1 MAAVPGP
8 TDGAPEPNEAETA
21 TTAATRWRQRLARLE
36 RLINRRAASPRA
48 KNWLLGIA
56 FVLFIVISVLS
67 FRGLPDG
74 LHFHWWLLPVLI
86 LVTTPLTVLAN
97 SAEYRVMGR
106 MSGHHVSW
114 LDSSRLTII
123 AGAANLLPLPGGIVI
138 RTQALRVRGSSY
150 KRALAANAVAFIVW
164 LGTGSV
170 IIGLLFL
177 AKHDTRLAA
186 VALLAFGI
194 ASLVV
199 AGVVLRK
206 AAPQQLKSL
215 MISFIVVEALT
226 VGISGVRTF
235 FAFKLIGLSATPA
248 QSVALT
254 ASLIIAAAVGI
265 FPGGLGIRELI
276 AGGIGTAVSLSAKES
291 VAATASDRIT
301 AQLGLA
307 ILAVA
312 LFALGRQHDRSAN
325 PSGTPEPDTE
335 TEPETGRITEEMAQA
350 MSDPNIRVVDLP

>member
-8 TDGAPEPNEAETA
+8 TDGTPEPNGAETA
-21 TTAATRWRQRLARLE
+21 TTAASKWRHRLARLE
-36 RLINRRAASPRA
+36 GLINRRAASPRA

-74 LHFHWWLLPVLI
+74 LHFRWWLLPVLI

-97 SAEYRVMGR
+97 AAEYRVMGR

-138 RTQALRVRGSSY
+138 RTQALRHRGSSY
-150 KRALAANAVAFIVW
+150 KRALAANAVAGIAW
-164 LGTGSV
+164 LGTGSF

-177 AKHDTRLAA
+177 AKGSTRLAA
-186 VALLAFGI
+186 VVLLLVGI
-194 ASLVV
+194 ASLVGAAV
-199 AGVVLRK
+199 LLRK
-206 AAPQQLKSL
+206 ASPQQMKGLL
-215 MISFIVVEALT
+215 ISFIVVETMT
-226 VGISGVRTF
+226 VGVSGLRTF
-235 FAFKLIGLSATPA
+235 LAFKLIGLSASPA

-312 LFALGRQHDRSAN
+312 LFVLGRKHDGKGAPGGN
-325 PSGTPEPDTE
+325 PEPD
-335 TEPETGRITEEMAQA
+335 PETGTITEEMTQA
-350 MSDPNIRVVDLP
+350 MSDPNMRTVDLP